1 MENEIVKYLSKY
13 LPISKELE
21 EAIIASGFIKSYK
34 KGTIL

>member
-21 EAIIASGFIKSYK
+21 LAIIKRGFLIA
-34 KGTIL
+34 LRAN